1 MRAIVASIVV
11 MSWGASAQADVAAL
25 LDQAKAAAA
34 RKEHAKVVAALED
47 ALTEARREAPLTASP
62 FVLITEKAAFFG
74 AYTPRRDAV
83 FGGSDEMRFYLE
95 PKNLVYPRRADGTYA
110 PAFTVDYEIL
120 DATGAVVSRGDKF
133 GDFGFT
139 SKSRLQD
146 IYVNLALSLTGA
158 PPGKYTVRFTLRDK
172 NSPKTAIL
180 TQPFTWR

>member
-1 MRAIVASIVV
+1 MRIIVAALVV
-11 MSWGASAQADVAAL
+11 LFVGPSAQADVAAL
-25 LDQAKAAAA
+25 LDQAEAAAA
-34 RKEHAKVVAALED
+34 RKEHAKVVAALEE

-62 FVLITEKAAFFG
+62 FLVVNEKAAMYG
-74 AYTPRRDAV
+74 GYTPRRDAV
-83 FGGSDEMRFYLE
+83 FGGDDEMRFYLE
-95 PKNLVYPRRADGTYA
+95 PKNLVYPRRGDGTYA

-120 DATGAVVSRGDKF
+120 DATGDVVSRGDKF

-146 IYVNLALSLTGA
+146 IYVNLGLSLKGA

-180 TQPFTWR
+180 TQPFTWK

>member
-1 MRAIVASIVV
+1 MRILLAALAVLLV
-11 MSWGASAQADVAAL
+11 GPSAQADVGAL
-25 LDQAKAAAA
+25 LDQARAAAA
-34 RKEHAKVVAALED
+34 RKDHAKVVAALEE
-47 ALTEARREAPLTASP
+47 ALAEARRDAPLTASP
-62 FVLITEKAAFFG
+62 FLLVTEKVAVYG

-83 FGGSDEMRFYLE
+83 FADGEEMHFYLE
-95 PKNLVYPRRADGTYA
+95 PKNLVYYRRGDGTYA

-120 DATGAVVSRGDKF
+120 DGDGTVVSRGDRF

-146 IYVNLALSLTGA
+146 IYVNLGVSLDGA
-158 PPGKYTVRFTLRDK
+158 KPGKYTARFTLRDK